1 MKGLSSIHRWGNL
14 IMALVFLMG
23 LLGFETHTAYTR
35 ESIISGTTIE
45 PADYTQ
51 ITSQNDPT
59 VEAVTCPEDPP
70 MGERARLLD
79 DQEIGLVYYFNKPA
93 LSLYFALDNPRE
105 GKDLVCIAD
114 KGCEGGAS

>member
-23 LLGFETHTAYTR
+23 LLGFETHTAYTQ
-35 ESIISGTTIE
+35 EVITPGITIP
-45 PADYTQ
+45 PADSTQ
-51 ITSQNDPT
+51 VKTQNDPT

-79 DQEIGLVYYFNKPA
+79 DRKSAWCFTHTITKNRTILH
-93 LSLYFALDNPRE
+93 
-105 GKDLVCIAD
+105 
-114 KGCEGGAS
+114 